1 MIDHPFDYSQLE
13 TIGFPTG
20 TYAADEWIF
29 MAEDAGK
36 HMFIVRSGE
45 VHIITNGSVVEVVS
59 QHGVFGEM
67 SLIDGAP
74 RAASART
81 TVPTELVAIDRPS
94 FLRLVQ
100 DNPDFSLQIMRCM
113 AMRIRHLTET
123 I

>member
-1 MIDHPFDYSQLE
+1 MTDKSFDYSQLE
-13 TIGFPTG
+13 MIGFPTG
-20 TYAADEWIF
+20 SYAADEWIF

-45 VHIITNGSVVEVVS
+45 VQIINNGSVLEVVG

-74 RAASART
+74 RAASAKT
-81 TVPTELVAIDRPS
+81 TTSTELVAIDRPS

-100 DNPDFSLQIMRCM
+100 SNPEFSLQIMRSM
-113 AMRIRHLTET
+113 ATRIRQLTET

>member
-1 MIDHPFDYSQLE
+1 MNSKSFDYSVFDN
-13 TIGFPTG
+13 IGFPTRNYEAG
-20 TYAADEWIF
+20 EWIF
-29 MAEDAGK
+29 MAEDAGV

-45 VHIITNGSVVEVVS
+45 VHIINNGSVLEVVG

-74 RAASART
+74 RAASAKT
-81 TVPTELVAIDRPS
+81 TSPTELIAIDRPA

-100 DNPDFSLQIMRCM
+100 GTPEFSLQIMRSM
-113 AMRIRHLTET
+113 ALRIRQLTET